1 MNTQILCLSS
11 DLFKKNPSH
20 RSSLLHFLPPIG
32 NPICPHALWRATPSD
47 HHANPSAGQNVPL
60 MWNNRTLHPHHSC
73 AIHEFT
79 HPSPRH
85 PFLLG
90 TENESETVSADY
102 RGSFSRFSSSLLREK
117 KKFRSISLSP
127 SLPSRSYRWKGK
139 EGREVARNWLS
150 NVGLMTG
157 CRARLCVYWNFVEDR
172 DTTVF
177 SFFFFGDSQRFSRN
191 QNRREIQKYS

>member
-1 MNTQILCLSS
+1 
-11 DLFKKNPSH
+11 
-20 RSSLLHFLPPIG
+20 
-32 NPICPHALWRATPSD
+32 
-47 HHANPSAGQNVPL
+47 

-157 CRARLCVYWNFVEDR
+157 CRARLCATFIEISLR
-172 DTTVF
+172 TGIRLF
-177 SFFFFGDSQRFSRN
+177 FLFFFSGIVKGFLVTKIEEKYRNIHNILILYIHYFYERLIYIRF
-191 QNRREIQKYS
+191 I

>member
-1 MNTQILCLSS
+1 
-11 DLFKKNPSH
+11 
-20 RSSLLHFLPPIG
+20 
-32 NPICPHALWRATPSD
+32 
-47 HHANPSAGQNVPL
+47 

-102 RGSFSRFSSSLLREK
+102 RDSFSRFSSSLLREK

-150 NVGLMTG
+150 NVGLMIG

-177 SFFFFGDSQRFSRN
+177 SFFFSGIVKGFLVTKIEEKYRNIHNILILYIHYFYERLIYIRF
-191 QNRREIQKYS
+191 I